1 MGKMDRNLTHS
12 ITRWTVSES
21 LYDGFD
27 YGPPQLIKGRW
38 QERSVMFRSPDGE
51 ELVSQAIVYLA
62 EDVNIG
68 DFLALGD
75 YSTSASPPSGAAR
88 VRQFNRIS
96 NLRDSTIERK
106 AFL

>member
-1 MGKMDRNLTHS
+1 MGKMDRNLTHI
-12 ITRWTVSES
+12 ITRWTAGES

-27 YGPPQLIKGRW
+27 YGTPELLRGRW
-38 QERSVMFRSPDGE
+38 EERSVMFRTPDGE
-51 ELVSQAIVYLA
+51 EVVSQAIVYLS
-62 EDVNIG
+62 EDVQIG

-75 YSTSASPPSGAAR
+75 YSTSAEPPASASR

-96 NLRDSTIERK
+96 NLRNVTTERK